1 MAAEPTVVE
10 LVVRFR
16 MLGLEIRGDEHHIA
30 MAIDVVEVGV
40 ATLGGSWFVA
50 IYATP
55 VAVGYGVAYEYH
67 MFPFGGS
74 VRTGGDK

>member
-30 MAIDVVEVGV
+30 MAIDVVEIGV
-40 ATLGGSWFVA
+40 APLGGGRFVA
-50 IYATP
+50 IDAAP
-55 VAVGYGVAYEYH
+55 VAIGDGIAYEYH